1 MTMFDLIP
9 EEIFADLLHSRLSV
23 LDGRYVS
30 DLAPEILEELRRTFD
45 EAYETCF
52 LIIDNETGKPMS
64 TEIITDR
71 KTADDCARVCGPN
84 ASVGILLIG
93 Q

>member
-1 MTMFDLIP
+1 MFELIP
-9 EEIFADLLHSRLSV
+9 EEIFVDILASHLEAVDEGYIRF
-23 LDGRYVS
+23 Y
-30 DLAPEILEELRRTFD
+30 APEIRDALRRTFD

-52 LIIDNETGKPMS
+52 LIVDQEAGKPMS

-71 KTADDCARVCGPN
+71 RTADDCARVCGPN
-84 ASVGILLIG
+84 ASVGILLME